1 MAKVVTCPICGR
13 QFETSKPNKKYCSYT
28 CKEASAKGRRM
39 NWQEQ
44 NPGYYKA
51 YMQQYRKKER
61 QG

>member
-28 CKEASAKGRRM
+28 CKEASAKVRRM

-44 NPGYYKA
+44 NPDYYKA

-61 QG
+61 LG